1 LTVQNLDPAALI
13 AAIPAPEPATPSPAA
28 SATPS
33 PTAPPPPSQPPPSWV
48 IPDRPLPFGILPN
61 MDADLT
67 LTLRDTKAGEAT
79 IKSVTTHTVLHAGHL
94 VLDPLAI
101 DAPGG
106 RIDAIAM
113 ADASGAA
120 AVKLHAPALSIQPL
134 LAALDQPDGVHGTM
148 DVRVDLRGTGVTP
161 HALAASLE
169 GNAGLAMANGEI
181 DNRLLVW
188 LLSRIA
194 PEAGLLDIAN
204 KASRSDLR
212 CVALRADVSHGVAA
226 VRALLLDTAPLR
238 LTGSGS
244 VDLAE
249 EMLSLHLQ
257 PLARIGGS
265 GFSVP
270 VDVRGS
276 FRAPRA
282 AVGAADGSKNL
293 GGIIIGALGA
303 DRLIAGAG
311 QTDGCAEQLA
321 LARFGDAGPVPAALP
336 SREAEKPMPQ
346 NLNNLLKQL
355 LR

>member
-1 LTVQNLDPAALI
+1 
-13 AAIPAPEPATPSPAA
+13 
-28 SATPS
+28 
-33 PTAPPPPSQPPPSWV
+33 V
-48 IPDRPLPFGILPN
+48 IPNRPLPFGSLPHVN
-61 MDADLT
+61 ADLT
-67 LTLRDTKAGEAT
+67 LTLQDTRAGEAI
-79 IKSVTTHTVLHAGHL
+79 IKTVSTHAVLHAGHL

-106 RIDAIAM
+106 RIDATAM

-134 LAALDQPDGVHGTM
+134 LAALDVPDGVHGTM
-148 DVRVDLRGTGVTP
+148 DVRVDLRGTGMTP
-161 HALAASLE
+161 RALAASLD
-169 GNAGLAMANGEI
+169 GNAGLALADGEI

-204 KASRSDLR
+204 KVPTSALR
-212 CVALRADVSHGVAA
+212 CVALRADVTHGVATL
-226 VRALLLDTAPLR
+226 RALLLDTAPLR

-244 VDLAE
+244 VDLAQE
-249 EMLSLHLQ
+249 TLSLRLQ
-257 PLARIGGS
+257 PLARIGAS

-282 AVGAADGSKNL
+282 GVDTAGAGRNF
-293 GGIIIGALGA
+293 GGLVIGALGA

-311 QTDGCAEQLA
+311 ETDGCADQLA
-321 LARFGDAGPVPAALP
+321 QARFGDPGPVPAALP
-336 SREAEKPMPQ
+336 AREAGKPAPQ